1 MKKENTK
8 NNQMD
13 TQAMMDV
20 YAKLAIPGPPHRLL
34 ASMGGVA
41 NKNKVLGGTRKTSR
55 GIHGNK

>member
-1 MKKENTK
+1 
-8 NNQMD
+8 MD